1 MQLAPSAHED
11 ALGRP
16 LRDLR
21 ISVTDRCNFR
31 CGYCMPA
38 EIYGE
43 RYQFLPKPEIL
54 SFEEIA
60 RLARLFVEL
69 GTSKLRITGGEPLV
83 RAELPALIS
92 MLRNIPGLDDL
103 ALTTN
108 GYLLSD
114 QAEPLRRAGLSRLT
128 ISLDSLDPEIFKRA
142 NGVGLD
148 LGRVLAGIE
157 AAERS
162 GFGPIKFNCVVQRG
176 VNETEIASLAQRF
189 RGTGHIVRFIEYM
202 DVGTLN
208 GWNLADVVTAEEIRE
223 SLSVIAEL
231 VPVEANYRG
240 EVARRYAYADGSGE
254 VGIIASVTQPF
265 CGACTRMR
273 LSADGSLYTCLFGK
287 SGRDLKQRLRGG
299 ATDEELRRAILGV
312 WSQRRDRYSEQRG
325 EESARTGQVAPRAK
339 VEMYQIG
346 G

>member
-1 MQLAPSAHED
+1 MQPIPSAVD
-11 ALGRP
+11 DSFGRP

-38 EIYGE
+38 EIYGD
-43 RYQFLPKPEIL
+43 RYEFLPKPEIL
-54 SFEEIA
+54 SFEEIE

-69 GTSKLRITGGEPLV
+69 GARKLRITGGEPLV
-83 RAELPALIS
+83 RAELPALVE
-92 MLRNIPGLDDL
+92 MLREIPGVDDL

-108 GYLLSD
+108 AYLLEG
-114 QAEPLRRAGLSRLT
+114 QAEALRRAGLARLT
-128 ISLDSLDPEIFKRA
+128 VSLDSLDPETFKRA

-148 LGRVLAGIE
+148 LERVLAGIE
-157 AAERS
+157 AAERA

-176 VNETEIASLAQRF
+176 LNDGEIPALAQRF
-189 RGTGHIVRFIEYM
+189 RGTGHIMRFIEYM

-208 GWNLADVVTAEEIRE
+208 GWDLAEVVTAEEILH
-223 SLSVIAEL
+223 SLSRDVEL
-231 VPVEANYRG
+231 VPVDANYPG

-254 VGIIASVTQPF
+254 IGIIASVTQPF
-265 CGACTRMR
+265 CGACTRSR
-273 LSADGSLYTCLFGK
+273 LSADGHLYTCLFGN
-287 SGRDLKQRLRGG
+287 SGHDLKTRLRTG
-299 ATDEELRRAILGV
+299 ASDAELLRVIAGV
-312 WSQRRDRYSEQRG
+312 WSKRRDRYSEQRA
-325 EESARTGQVAPRAK
+325 EEARRTGQVLPRSK